1 METSYDF
8 GGWATRNDIKCSDG
22 RTIKENAF
30 KHHDGQSVPLVW
42 SHNHK
47 DANNVLGHAVLE
59 NRAEG
64 VYAFGFFNDTEQGQ
78 NAKELVVHK
87 DITSLSIYANQL
99 KQSSTKDVTHGVIRE
114 VSLVLAGAN
123 PGAYIDTVMVHEDSD
138 TEEATI
144 FNPSEELA
152 LAHSDEQ
159 QEEDPNKDADSNKDL
174 EHKDE
179 DPKEKEKESKKEMK
193 HEDEDPNKQK
203 EAKDMAEK
211 TVQDVVD
218 SMNEDQKNVMYA
230 LIGEALEGKSMEQ
243 SDEEEGAD
251 KEMKHNLFDGA
262 DKESQENTLTH
273 DEMTA
278 IVTDAK
284 RNGSLR
290 DAFMEHGITDVEN
303 LFPEVQTVTRTPE
316 LIAREMGWVA
326 QVMARVKKS
335 PFSRVKSSAANITAD
350 AARAK
355 GYVKGN
361 QKVEEVITSLK
372 RSTTPTTVYKFQKMD
387 RDDVIDITDFDVV
400 AWLKAEMRMM
410 LDEEIARAILIG
422 DGRLVSDDDHIN
434 ATHVRPILGDDP
446 TYTVARII
454 EGQAVTDTNLAKA
467 FIVDVIRSRK
477 SYKGSG
483 NPTLY
488 TTEDM
493 VTEMLLIQDADGRDI
508 YDSITKLETKLR
520 VAKIVTVE
528 VFENQVRSDDVTNDW
543 TLAGILVNLAD
554 YNVGAD
560 KGGKVNFFED
570 FDLNFNKHEYL
581 IESRFS
587 GALVKPFSAI
597 SFEIRTDYVV

>member
-1 METSYDF
+1 
-8 GGWATRNDIKCSDG
+8 
-22 RTIKENAF
+22 
-30 KHHDGQSVPLVW
+30 
-42 SHNHK
+42 
-47 DANNVLGHAVLE
+47 
-59 NRAEG
+59 
-64 VYAFGFFNDTEQGQ
+64 
-78 NAKELVVHK
+78 
-87 DITSLSIYANQL
+87 LSIYANQL